1 MAAKFLD
8 YSGLSYFWG
17 KIKAWVGSY
26 TNITTSGNDK
36 VITIGNISLTP
47 VLKDGNK
54 VLSDNNYTT
63 EEKNKLAGIAA
74 GAEVNQNAFSNVK
87 VGSTI
92 VQSSSKTDQIEILGG
107 GDVSVS
113 GNTTNKSVT
122 VTVVTPKK
130 TSDLTNDSGY
140 ITIADVPEGAVAST
154 STPLMD
160 GTAAVGT
167 EVAFARGDHRHPS
180 DTTKAN
186 ASELKIETVTGYSD
200 RRKVTLKTGTSQD
213 FLIEHQDVS
222 NLAQKSTTLSGYGI
236 TDANI
241 NNGVI
246 TLGANTITPITDVS
260 SLVPKTTTVNGHSLS
275 DNITVTKSDVGL
287 SNVTN
292 EAQIP
297 LTQKGTS
304 NGVCPL
310 NANSKIDSTYLPGYV
325 DDVIEAYARS
335 GQTALSSTWLATGSA
350 DGPVITP
357 ETGVI
362 YILMADS
369 GNYAANSQFRWGG
382 TEYVKLNDGG
392 VSSITNSEIDTITA
406 A

>member
-36 VITIGNISLTP
+36 VITIGNNSLTP

-92 VQSSSKTDQIEILGG
+92 VQSSSKTDQIEIIGG

-140 ITIADVPEGAVAST
+140 ITIEDVPEGAVAST
-154 STPLMD
+154 TTPLMD

-180 DTTKAN
+180 DTSKAN

-241 NNGVI
+241 SNGVI

-260 SLVPKTTTVNGHSLS
+260 NLVPKTTTVNGHSLS

-292 EAQIP
+292 DAQIP
-297 LTQKGTS
+297 LTQKGS
-304 NGVCPL
+304 PSGVCPL

-325 DDVIEAYARS
+325 DDVVEAYARS
-335 GQTALSSTWLATGSA
+335 GQTPLSSTWLATGSA
-350 DGPVITP
+350 SGTVITP
-357 ETGVI
+357 EAGVI
-362 YILMADS
+362 YVLMEDS
-369 GNYAANSQFRWGG
+369 GDYAANSQFRWGG